1 MLAKY
6 ISYKETHSFSP
17 IVLDYL
23 EGKDALQ
30 PFYQHRPDINGFKQA
45 IAQESR
51 LLNRDLLVEV
61 LQKQYTGLTT
71 SALVAEN
78 IQLLGEKRTFTI
90 TTGHQLNIFT
100 GPLYFIYKIVT
111 AINLAK
117 ELKQQ
122 FPDYNFVPVYWM
134 ATEDHD
140 FEEINHVR
148 IEDKM
153 LSWDKQAAGATGRLN
168 TKDIQEV
175 LSAYKGYLGISE
187 NGENLADLV
196 EQAYGN
202 QSTLVDATRKMVNGL
217 FGKQGLVCIDA
228 DERCLKQQF
237 APIIFQDITEQQ
249 SFRNINAANAA
260 MESLGYKPQVNPR
273 EINFFYMTDK
283 LRERIIEV
291 DGEYHVNNTSISFT
305 KETLKEEIN
314 NFPERFSPNV
324 VMRPLYEEFILPNL
338 AYIGGG
344 AEVTYWLQLKN
355 NFDFY
360 KIPYPV
366 LLLRN
371 SAMVIDERSA
381 RKMHILGISHKDIFL
396 TNIELKNDW
405 IKTHVNLELSLEDE
419 RRAIT
424 AVFDHI
430 KLNAY
435 KIDKTLSQ
443 SADGAKTKAVKLIY
457 SLEKKMLR
465 AEKRKH
471 VTSLNQID
479 GLKNR
484 LFPSGVLQE
493 RVLNIAPLYVIYG
506 DDFIQSLLDSFQP
519 LKIPVYHPLCLI
531 SDYDFPYFY

>member
-23 EGKDALQ
+23 AGKDVLQ
-30 PFYQHRPDINGFKQA
+30 PFYQYRPDITGFKQA
-45 IAQESR
+45 IAQENR
-51 LLNRDLLVEV
+51 NLNRSLLVEV
-61 LQKQYTGLTT
+61 LQKQYADMALTEQ
-71 SALVAEN
+71 VAEN
-78 IQLLGEKRTFTI
+78 IQLLGDKKTFTI

-122 FPDYNFVPVYWM
+122 FPEYNFVPLYWM

-153 LSWDKQAAGATGRLN
+153 LRWEKQATGATGKLN
-168 TKDIQEV
+168 TNDIQEV
-175 LSAYKGYLGISE
+175 LSTYKGYLGISE
-187 NGENLADLV
+187 NGENLAELV
-196 EQAYGN
+196 EKAYGG
-202 QSTLVDATRKMVNGL
+202 QQTLVAATRELVNGL
-217 FGKQGLVCIDA
+217 FGKQGLICMDA
-228 DERCLKQQF
+228 DERSLKQEF
-237 APIIFQDITEQQ
+237 APIVFQDITEQN
-249 SFRNINAANAA
+249 SFRNISAANEA
-260 MESLGYKPQVNPR
+260 MEVSGYKPQVNPR
-273 EINFFYMTDK
+273 EINFFYMTDQ
-283 LRERIIEV
+283 LRERIIAV
-291 DGEYHVNNTSISFT
+291 GDEYQVNNTSISFT
-305 KETLKEEIN
+305 KDTLRQEIN

-324 VMRPLYEEFILPNL
+324 VMRPLYEELILPNL

-344 AEVTYWLQLKN
+344 AEVTYWLQLKS

-371 SAMVIDERSA
+371 SALVIDEQSA
-381 RKMHILGISHKDIFL
+381 RKMHILGISHKDLFL

-424 AVFDHI
+424 TLFDHI
-430 KLNAY
+430 KLDAY

-443 SADGAKTKAVKLIY
+443 SADSAKTKAIKLIY
-457 SLEKKMLR
+457 NLEKKMLR

-493 RVLNIAPLYVIYG
+493 RVLNIAPLYIIYG
-506 DDFIQSLLDSFQP
+506 DDFLQSLLDSFQP
-519 LKIPVYHPLCLI
+519 LKLQFTILYA
-531 SDYDFPYFY
+531 